1 MPFKGFFELL
11 TPQDL
16 FAKLERDLIRVQSNP
31 LDVDSAF
38 DFFATAYHL
47 LDWLYPGN
55 TNKHRRAKIE
65 NDAMLLQV
73 ASHLAN
79 GSKHFEATAPKHKS
93 VERAVSRPGPF
104 QMGAFQADAFDVGE
118 LVVHLGGNTALHL
131 GTSISVVEL
140 AGKLVGF
147 WRQELR

>member
-38 DFFATAYHL
+38 DVFVTAYHL
-47 LDWLYPGN
+47 LDWLYPGY

-79 GSKHFEATAPKHKS
+79 GSKHFEATAPS
-93 VERAVSRPGPF
+93 
-104 QMGAFQADAFDVGE
+104 
-118 LVVHLGGNTALHL
+118 
-131 GTSISVVEL
+131 TSL
-140 AGKLVGF
+140 
-147 WRQELR
+147 LRGL